1 MHPIQALR
9 PALPLRA
16 GLKLLVLYCLGL
28 ANTAQADDYEI
39 KSGTPLTAQTTVNG
53 FFGYGANPLSS
64 TLLLPVGT
72 VLDPLVTSYVCVQ
85 ASSKEITDA
94 LSADG
99 SKLVEVRDDAAMHV
113 ATAGDFRSARL
124 ESALQRLRGLWYFAE
139 QDSLTLAQMILLVS
153 LSAQ

>member
-9 PALPLRA
+9 PALSLRE

-53 FFGYGANPLSS
+53 LFGYGANPFSS

-72 VLDPLVTSYVCVQ
+72 VLDPLVTTYVCVQ
-85 ASSKEITDA
+85 ASSEEITDA

-153 LSAQ
+153 LPVQ